1 MSKKIRVVK
10 HYSGVN
16 SGVGADSQPV
26 LSKSVCAAMLAGAM
40 VLGGGVF
47 VSSPAYADGY
57 VDGTGNNI
65 YYGYKTDASY
75 TEARF
80 HIEVDYY
87 DTLEHAQAG
96 KDEGKDPLGKFVRV
110 HYLSNCAKKDGAADD
125 WRFRPMWW
133 YGVPKGLKNVQN
145 ITYTRVE
152 KLTNQ
157 RGNQPFVPTGSSQ
170 FTFTDTNGYGV
181 VSKKTYPTPKQW
193 KSISNFYFDEQ
204 NVLASKGWKQLLGLN
219 GGSYDNAGNTESQ
232 WGVYQEQTAGLQ
244 GIFVDWESAGQR
256 FYDMTYVGEMTKE
269 AWENRDVNP
278 LRFAAGVYRFAGN
291 WHYAVGQKHNTPK
304 IADHLKLNYPEVTK
318 VKKLDALSND
328 EKGKVKE
335 AIEKA
340 NRGKAGSQTLFDE
353 LVKDGQDGI
362 VINNDGSATI
372 TFKDNTK
379 RIMPASLLVTKDETD
394 SDKYKPTLPD
404 ATPVVNPSV
413 LTKEDKEAVIAAFK
427 KANPDSSEFSK
438 HLAKD
443 NAIAFDKDGKNL
455 VVTYEDGSKATIPA
469 SELVFQGPKISD
481 WAPYV
486 VPDVIEVENLSKLT
500 DTEKKQVT
508 DAFDKANADLDV
520 YIAAKKD
527 DKTPVSFDKD
537 FKNAI
542 ITWADGSTTEIPSWQ
557 FLKQKAAEQTPTPK
571 PPTPKPAEEKKT
583 FTVDLPDAPA
593 QVKFDPFDKHAT
605 VAPGLITTLQNQ
617 LKGRNAKDANDPSKS
632 VTITS
637 ATISI
642 ADGTVTF
649 KADGYEDKVYP
660 IGIFY
665 KKEVTGTG
673 TQNPTQQT
681 PTSKTDTDPNNNK
694 NTYKYFVTKTQINES
709 KVSDVKP
716 QEAAKALKQF
726 VKDNYTGWTEQE
738 LASVTSNVAV
748 GKNWT
753 AKAGTTNLEPY
764 NNGNGRVTSIS
775 VNSDNGLTVTGYQY
789 ADQDDANI
797 DVSTET
803 PLFIISAD
811 DLYAPNSGSQ
821 TPTDNT
827 VEKLKEL
834 AKQLR
839 DQRKQ
844 AGELTDDAITTLKAT
859 DTDIDGM
866 NNEKALRELI
876 KKIADYQKPKPVEY
890 TYNFEKLTLDH
901 EGDLTDD
908 DYKKIVVE
916 QFLKKNY
923 TTTDWSKLA
932 NAYSKSATVLSGNNA
947 NTYNLTP
954 ATSGTSGLN
963 IYTGDKQAGGVTS
976 VGIDSSGDLVV
987 RGWKAGSTDSHAEE
1001 LIRIKKADLFT
1012 PKPKDQNPT
1021 PSADDLKKFKE
1032 QAKELI
1038 NRNPKL
1044 TDKQKEEY
1052 KKQIENAN
1060 TKEQIQNILKQ
1071 ANDQAGKN
1079 NVKPDDIKKKEKE
1092 EKEKREKE
1100 QKEKDK
1106 KEREKKQEEQT
1117 TKDKKSANDTI
1128 DGLSDLTKD
1137 EKDKLKENLNGKS
1150 GDTTKPGAKTPEE
1163 VQQIVNEAQARNA
1176 ARKAIKDELPF
1187 LDHGTGAEG
1196 KTDTTHAD
1204 DAALNELLGTK
1215 SGKDQTLTD
1224 LETALAK
1231 TNPAATAEE
1240 IKNALDTAK
1249 RQNAI
1254 NEQNAKNAGLAKLD
1268 ALLQQLTD
1276 AENGLNETQK
1286 AAIKQKVD
1294 AAKTAING
1302 AKDTVNKAT
1311 KPSDIKTAVD
1321 GVKIEDALKEIN
1333 TQVTNAQQ
1341 NNKQQQENENKDA
1354 LANEKKEQIARI
1366 NASNLSDADKKKA
1379 IDDINAATKL
1389 GDPTGIADRALKAK
1403 KIEDA
1408 LKKIDEFK
1416 HLNKS
1421 QKDAFKAII
1430 NGTDAGNHKDDN
1442 GKDTGVDDI
1451 DDALANAANTDNAM
1465 ARLEELKVIADK
1477 FAKGDAYK
1485 NSNDANKKKAFDDAS
1500 TAAGAVLDKA
1510 KGNPKDADQVNEL
1523 YKDLLKAMQDLD
1535 NTVKG
1540 AGVKTDAL
1548 AAEIDSDKNLK
1559 PSETDPKTP
1568 GDPVYNTSSKDKK
1581 EAFDKAL
1588 KDAEAALQTANSD
1601 NEDAKK
1607 PTSTPLTPDQE
1618 AQKQKAVDEALDK
1631 LIKAR
1636 LALDGVNTKPL
1647 QDEID
1652 KDNKVKNSDKYTYS
1666 TKDKKTAFDT
1676 ALSEA
1681 NELIKKL
1688 TGAADQQA
1696 QPGQGTQ
1703 QPDLSTKEA
1712 KQKALDAALKKLQD
1726 AAKALDGTKP
1736 IEPTPNPNPTPTP
1749 TPSPLPTP
1757 GAGTDN
1763 PGSGNAGSGSEAG
1776 YGVNDNAP
1784 TIVDKGEL
1792 NIQIDSA
1799 ETDSKPGN
1807 AGAGNA
1813 GNANAGSATGAQGGA
1828 GTSSGSGM
1836 GTGTA
1841 GAANAGVDNKAVNN
1855 AVENAPE
1862 VKQADAAVKQ
1872 AAATLDEA
1880 LAQAKRVAADPHAT
1894 QAQVDAAAVKLAD
1907 ARKALADAQDN
1918 AAKVRAAVRS
1928 RVIKGMRSRG
1938 NAGVAAGAD
1947 VATAGLMATMIAAIG
1962 GAFVTRRMRAMHAN
1976 RD

>member
-256 FYDMTYVGEMTKE
+256 FYDMTYVGEMTDD
-269 AWENRDVNP
+269 AWQKRDENP

-318 VKKLDALSND
+318 VKKLDALSTD
-328 EKGKVKE
+328 EKGKVQE
-335 AIEKA
+335 AIENA

-379 RIMPASLLVTKDETD
+379 RIMPASLLVSKDESD
-394 SDKYKPTLPD
+394 KDKYKPTLPER
-404 ATPVVNPSV
+404 TPVVNPSA
-413 LTKEDKEAVIAAFK
+413 LTEDDKNAVIAAFK
-427 KANPDSSEFSK
+427 EKNKGNKDFND

-469 SELVFQGPKISD
+469 SELVFQGPKIAD

-583 FTVDLPDAPA
+583 FTVDLPGTPGN
-593 QVKFDPFDKHAT
+593 VVPNFDPFNASSASETAKSGVKAF
-605 VAPGLITTLQNQ
+605 NNK
-617 LKGRNAKDANDPSKS
+617 LKKLTAKDSDGKT
-632 VTITS
+632 VTITDVDFDF
-637 ATISI
+637 ANGEVI
-642 ADGTVTF
+642 F
-649 KADGYEDKVYP
+649 KAGDDYKDQRYP
-660 IGIFY
+660 MSLLF
-665 KKEVTGTG
+665 KKGSTG
-673 TQNPTQQT
+673 TQSPTQQS
-681 PTSKTDTDPNNNK
+681 PTSKTDTDPDEAK
-694 NTYKYFVTKTQINES
+694 NTFTYNVRKIETDGDNPTVQDAI
-709 KVSDVKP
+709 
-716 QEAAKALKQF
+716 KALKQF
-726 VKDNYTGWTEQE
+726 VKDNYDDVSESDLQNVTSDVVVGANWKPKANTKNMGSY
-738 LASVTSNVAV
+738 LASGGNAGPMTSFSIDN
-748 GKNWT
+748 
-753 AKAGTTNLEPY
+753 TNGYAITVHGHPWA
-764 NNGNGRVTSIS
+764 
-775 VNSDNGLTVTGYQY
+775 DN
-789 ADQDDANI
+789 DDGGDWDSARE
-797 DVSTET
+797 ST
-803 PLFIISAD
+803 LFTIQAS
-811 DLYAPNSGSQ
+811 DLYVKKGNTQQ

-827 VEKLKEL
+827 IDQLKTL

-839 DQRKQ
+839 DQRKN
-844 AGELTDDAITTLKAT
+844 AGDLTDDVITTLGAT
-859 DTDIDGM
+859 DDKINSMTD
-866 NNEKALRELI
+866 EKALRELI

-890 TYNFEKLTLDH
+890 KYNFEKLTLDH
-901 EGDLTDD
+901 EGDLTDA

-923 TTTDWSKLA
+923 TTNDWSKLA
-932 NAYSKSATVLSGNNA
+932 NAYSKSATVLSGGNA

-954 ATSGTSGLN
+954 AAGTSGLN

-976 VGIDSSGDLVV
+976 VIVDAQTGDLVV
-987 RGWKAGSTDSHAEE
+987 RGWKAGSTSNNAEE

-1012 PKPKDQNPT
+1012 PKPKDQTST

-1044 TDKQKEEY
+1044 TDKQKEDY
-1052 KKQIENAN
+1052 KKQIENAT

-1079 NVKPDDIKKKEKE
+1079 NVKPEDIKKKEKE
-1092 EKEKREKE
+1092 EKEKRENE

-1128 DGLSDLTKD
+1128 DGLSDLTQD
-1137 EKDKLKENLNGKS
+1137 EKDKLKEKLNGNS

-1215 SGKDQTLTD
+1215 SGKDSTLTD

-1231 TNPAATAEE
+1231 TNPAATAKE
-1240 IKNALDTAK
+1240 IKTALDAAK
-1249 RQNAI
+1249 RQNSI
-1254 NEQNAKNAGLAKLD
+1254 NEENAKNAGIAKLEAKKADLD
-1268 ALLQQLTD
+1268 AAYNALTD
-1276 AENGLNETQK
+1276 EQK
-1286 AAIKQKVD
+1286 KS
-1294 AAKTAING
+1294 
-1302 AKDTVNKAT
+1302 AKDKYEAATKAIDDAKNTVNSAT
-1311 KPSDIKTAVD
+1311 KPSDIMTAVN
-1321 GVKIEDALKEIN
+1321 GVDTSLNAAKEDIKNNTPKRDTTGNTNDDQNALKQEKE
-1333 TQVTNAQQ
+1333 
-1341 NNKQQQENENKDA
+1341 KQIE
-1354 LANEKKEQIARI
+1354 RI
-1366 NASNLSDADKKKA
+1366 KNSGLSDKDKQKA
-1379 IDDINAATKL
+1379 IDDINNAKKL

-1403 KIEDA
+1403 KIADA
-1408 LKKIDEFK
+1408 LAAIDK
-1416 HLNKS
+1416 LGHLNNA
-1421 QKDAFKAII
+1421 QKQAYKDII
-1430 NGTDAGNHKDDN
+1430 NGTAAKNHVDDK

-1451 DDALANAANTDNAM
+1451 DDALANAINTDNAM

-1485 NSNDANKKKAFDDAS
+1485 NSNDANKKKAFDGAS

-1510 KGNPKDADQVNEL
+1510 KGDPKDADQVNEL

-1568 GDPVYNTSSKDKK
+1568 GDSVYNTSSKDKK

-1588 KDAEAALQTANSD
+1588 TEAEAALQTANSD

-1618 AQKQKAVDEALDK
+1618 AQKQKAVDDALDK

-1652 KDNKVKNSDKYTYS
+1652 KNNKVKNSDKYTYS
-1666 TKDKKTAFDT
+1666 TKEKQTAFDT

-1749 TPSPLPTP
+1749 SPLPTP

-1807 AGAGNA
+1807 AGA

-1907 ARKALADAQDN
+1907 ARKALADAQAN

>member
-1 MSKKIRVVK
+1 M
-10 HYSGVN
+10 
-16 SGVGADSQPV
+16 
-26 LSKSVCAAMLAGAM
+26 
-40 VLGGGVF
+40 
-47 VSSPAYADGY
+47 
-57 VDGTGNNI
+57 
-65 YYGYKTDASY
+65 
-75 TEARF
+75 
-80 HIEVDYY
+80 DYY

>member
-1 MSKKIRVVK
+1 MRCNASWR
-10 HYSGVN
+10 N
-16 SGVGADSQPV
+16 GAR
-26 LSKSVCAAMLAGAM
+26 
-40 VLGGGVF
+40 GGVF

-256 FYDMTYVGEMTKE
+256 FYDMTYVGEMTDD
-269 AWENRDVNP
+269 AWQKRDENP

-318 VKKLDALSND
+318 VKKLDALSTD
-328 EKGKVKE
+328 EKGKVQE
-335 AIEKA
+335 AIENA

-379 RIMPASLLVTKDETD
+379 RIMPASLLVSKDESD
-394 SDKYKPTLPD
+394 SDKYKPTLPER
-404 ATPVVNPSV
+404 TPVVNLKKLTPDEKTKIRQAIIDANGKGTPNDFLKHVKQTNSQYDFKVNEDGSV
-413 LTKEDKEAVIAAFK
+413 E
-427 KANPDSSEFSK
+427 
-438 HLAKD
+438 
-443 NAIAFDKDGKNL
+443 
-455 VVTYEDGSKATIPA
+455 VTYEDDSKLTIP
-469 SELVFQGPKISD
+469 STDLVFQGPKISD

-486 VPDVIEVENLSKLT
+486 VPDAIEVDNLQQISQEEITKI
-500 DTEKKQVT
+500 VN
-508 DAFDKANADLDV
+508 AFDTANTGITPYDE
-520 YIAAKKD
+520 AKTNNSGN
-527 DKTPVSFDKD
+527 TPVSIDKTTGD
-537 FKNAI
+537 AT
-542 ITWADGSTTEIPSWQ
+542 ITWKDGSKTTIAAWQ
-557 FLKQKAAEQTPTPK
+557 FLKQKPKAPAPEPQPPVAAK
-571 PPTPKPAEEKKT
+571 EKKT
-583 FTVDLPDAPA
+583 FTVDLPGTPGN
-593 QVKFDPFDKHAT
+593 VVPNFDPFNASSASETAKSGVKAF
-605 VAPGLITTLQNQ
+605 NNK
-617 LKGRNAKDANDPSKS
+617 LKKLTAKDSDGKT
-632 VTITS
+632 VTITDVDFDF
-637 ATISI
+637 ANGEVI
-642 ADGTVTF
+642 F
-649 KADGYEDKVYP
+649 KAVDDYKDQRYP
-660 IGIFY
+660 MSLLF
-665 KKEVTGTG
+665 KKGSTG
-673 TQNPTQQT
+673 TQSPTQQT
-681 PTSKTDTDPNNNK
+681 PTSKTDTDPDQAK
-694 NTYKYFVTKTQINES
+694 NTFTYNLRKMNIAGNTAT
-709 KVSDVKP
+709 P
-716 QEAAKALKQF
+716 QEAAAALKQF
-726 VKDNYTGWTEQE
+726 VKDNYDNVDD
-738 LASVTSNVAV
+738 SDFKNVTD
-748 GKNWT
+748 
-753 AKAGTTNLEPY
+753 
-764 NNGNGRVTSIS
+764 SIS
-775 VNSDNGLTVTGYQY
+775 VLAKWTPKSNTKNMGSYDATGSNAGPMETIYLDNSYGIKVTGHPWL
-789 ADQDDANI
+789 DGDDSDWDSAATTDLI
-797 DVSTET
+797 T
-803 PLFIISAD
+803 ISAN
-811 DLYAPNSGSQ
+811 DLYVPNSGSQ
-821 TPTDNT
+821 TPTYNT

-839 DQRKQ
+839 DQRKK
-844 AGELTDDAITTLKAT
+844 AGELTEDAINTLGAT
-859 DTDIDGM
+859 DEKINSM
-866 NNEKALRELI
+866 NDDKALRDLI

-890 TYNFEKLTLDH
+890 KYNFEKLTLDH
-901 EGDLTDD
+901 EGDLTDA

-923 TTTDWSKLA
+923 TATDWSKLE
-932 NAYSKSATVLSGNNA
+932 NAYTKNATVLSGNDA
-947 NTYNLTP
+947 NTYSLTP
-954 ATSGTSGLN
+954 VASGTSGLN
-963 IYTGDKQAGGVTS
+963 IYTGNKQAGGVTS
-976 VGIDSSGDLVV
+976 VVVDPKTGDLVV
-987 RGWKAGSTDSHAEE
+987 RGWKAGSTSNNAEE

-1012 PKPKDQNPT
+1012 PKPKDQTST

-1032 QAKELI
+1032 QAKEII

-1044 TDKQKEEY
+1044 TDKQKEDY
-1052 KKQIENAN
+1052 KKQIENAT

-1176 ARKAIKDELPF
+1176 AHKAIKDELPF
-1187 LDHGTGAEG
+1187 LSHGKGESDNDDKALKELIGADPA
-1196 KTDTTHAD
+1196 K
-1204 DAALNELLGTK
+1204 
-1215 SGKDQTLTD
+1215 KDSTLTD
-1224 LETALAK
+1224 LENALTAK
-1231 TNPAATAEE
+1231 DATAES
-1240 IKNALDTAK
+1240 INNALKAAK

-1254 NEQNAKNAGLAKLD
+1254 NEQNAKNAGIAKLD

-1276 AENGLNETQK
+1276 AENGLTADQK
-1286 AAIKQKVD
+1286 TAVSD
-1294 AAKTAING
+1294 AVTKAKTAITN
-1302 AKDTVNKAT
+1302 AKKTVESAT
-1311 KPSDIKTAVD
+1311 KPSDIKSAVD
-1321 GVKIEDALKEIN
+1321 GVSIKDAMDAIN
-1333 TQVTNAQQ
+1333 TQVTNAQKD
-1341 NNKQQQENENKDA
+1341 NNTKQENENKDA
-1354 LANEKKEQIARI
+1354 LANEKKEQIERI
-1366 NASNLSDADKKKA
+1366 KNSDLPDAEKKKA
-1379 IDDINAATKL
+1379 IDDINNAKKL

-1403 KIEDA
+1403 KIADA

-1416 HLNKS
+1416 HLNKA

-1477 FAKGDAYK
+1477 FAKGEKYK
-1485 NSNDANKKKAFDDAS
+1485 NGDSAKKTAFDNAS

-1510 KGNPKDADQVNEL
+1510 KGDPKDADQVNEM

-1568 GDPVYNTSSKDKK
+1568 GDSVYNTSSKEKK

-1666 TKDKKTAFDT
+1666 IKDKKTAFDT

-1736 IEPTPNPNPTPTP
+1736 IEPNPTPTPTP

>member
-1 MSKKIRVVK
+1 M
-10 HYSGVN
+10 
-16 SGVGADSQPV
+16 
-26 LSKSVCAAMLAGAM
+26 
-40 VLGGGVF
+40 GGGVF

-232 WGVYQEQTAGLQ
+232 WSVYQEQTAGLQ

-318 VKKLDALSND
+318 VKKLDALSNK
-328 EKGKVKE
+328 EKGKVKT
-335 AIEKA
+335 AIEDA

-379 RIMPASLLVTKDETD
+379 RTMPASLLVSKDESD

-413 LTKEDKEAVIAAFK
+413 LTEDDKNAVIAAFK
-427 KANPDSSEFSK
+427 KANPDDSEFSK

-455 VVTYEDGSKATIPA
+455 VVTYKDGSKATIPV

-481 WAPYV
+481 WAPYA
-486 VPDVIEVENLSKLT
+486 VPAPIEVADPAKL
-500 DTEKKQVT
+500 DADEQKKIT
-508 DAFDKANADLDV
+508 DAFDTANADLDV
-520 YIAAKKD
+520 YTKAKKD
-527 DKTPVSFDKD
+527 GKTPVTFDD
-537 FKNAI
+537 GFKNAI

-557 FLKQKAAEQTPTPK
+557 FLKQKPKTTPSPEPQ
-571 PPTPKPAEEKKT
+571 PPAPKPAEEKKM
-583 FTVDLPDAPA
+583 FTVDLPDDPT
-593 QVKFDPFDKHAT
+593 QVTFDPFDKNAT
-605 VAPGLITTLQNQ
+605 VDQNIITSLQGQ
-617 LKGRNAKDANDPSKS
+617 LKKRTAKDANDASKS

-637 ATISI
+637 ATINI

-649 KADGYEDKVYP
+649 KADEYEDKVYP

-665 KKEVTGTG
+665 KKKVNGTG

-681 PTSKTDTDPNNNK
+681 PTSKTDTDPDQAK
-694 NTYKYFVTKTQINES
+694 NTFTYNLRKMNIAGNTAT
-709 KVSDVKP
+709 P
-716 QEAAKALKQF
+716 QEAAAALKQF
-726 VKDNYTGWTEQE
+726 VKDNYDNVDD
-738 LASVTSNVAV
+738 SDFKNVTD
-748 GKNWT
+748 
-753 AKAGTTNLEPY
+753 
-764 NNGNGRVTSIS
+764 SIS
-775 VNSDNGLTVTGYQY
+775 VLAKWTPKSNTKNMGSYDATGSNAGPMETIYLDNSYGIKVTGHPWL
-789 ADQDDANI
+789 DGDDSDWDSAATTDLI
-797 DVSTET
+797 T
-803 PLFIISAD
+803 ISAN
-811 DLYAPNSGSQ
+811 DLYVPNSGSQ
-821 TPTDNT
+821 TPTYNT

-839 DQRKQ
+839 DQRKN
-844 AGELTDDAITTLKAT
+844 AGDLTDDVITTLGAT
-859 DTDIDGM
+859 DDKINSM
-866 NNEKALRELI
+866 NDEKALRELI

-890 TYNFEKLTLDH
+890 KYNFEKLTLDH
-901 EGDLTDD
+901 EGDLTDA

-923 TTTDWSKLA
+923 TTNDWSKLD
-932 NAYSKSATVLSGNNA
+932 NAYSKSATVLSGGNA
-947 NTYNLTP
+947 NTYGLTP
-954 ATSGTSGLN
+954 AAGTSGLN
-963 IYTGDKQAGGVTS
+963 IYTGDKQTGGVTS
-976 VGIDSSGDLVV
+976 VIVDAQTGDLVV
-987 RGWKAGSTDSHAEE
+987 RGWKAGSTSNNAEE

-1012 PKPKDQNPT
+1012 PKPKDQTST

-1038 NRNPKL
+1038 DRNPKL
-1044 TDKQKEEY
+1044 TEEQKTNY
-1052 KKQIENAN
+1052 KNQIENAT

-1128 DGLSDLTKD
+1128 DGLSDLTQD
-1137 EKDKLKENLNGKS
+1137 EKDKLKEKLNGNS

-1215 SGKDQTLTD
+1215 SGKDSTLTD

-1231 TNPAATAEE
+1231 TNPAATAKE
-1240 IKNALDTAK
+1240 IKTALDAAK
-1249 RQNAI
+1249 RQNSI
-1254 NEQNAKNAGLAKLD
+1254 NEENAKNAGIAKLEAKKADLD
-1268 ALLQQLTD
+1268 AAYNALTD
-1276 AENGLNETQK
+1276 EQK
-1286 AAIKQKVD
+1286 KS
-1294 AAKTAING
+1294 
-1302 AKDTVNKAT
+1302 AKDKYEAATKAIDDAKNTVNSAT
-1311 KPSDIKTAVD
+1311 KPSDIMTAVN
-1321 GVKIEDALKEIN
+1321 GVDTSLNAAKEDIKNNTPKRDTTGNTNDDQNALKQEKE
-1333 TQVTNAQQ
+1333 
-1341 NNKQQQENENKDA
+1341 KQIE
-1354 LANEKKEQIARI
+1354 RI
-1366 NASNLSDADKKKA
+1366 KNSGLSDKDKQKA
-1379 IDDINAATKL
+1379 IDDINNAKKL

-1403 KIEDA
+1403 KIADA
-1408 LKKIDEFK
+1408 LAAIDK
-1416 HLNKS
+1416 LGHLNNA
-1421 QKDAFKAII
+1421 QKQAYKDII
-1430 NGTDAGNHKDDN
+1430 NGTAAKNHVDDK

-1451 DDALANAANTDNAM
+1451 DDALANAINTDNAM
-1465 ARLEELKVIADK
+1465 ARLEKLKEIADK
-1477 FAKGDAYK
+1477 FAKGDKYK
-1485 NSNDANKKKAFDDAS
+1485 GLQEGNEQKKAFDDAA

-1510 KGNPKDADQVNEL
+1510 KGDPKDADQVNEL
-1523 YKDLLKAMQDLD
+1523 YKDLLKAMQAIDD
-1535 NTVKG
+1535 KVKG
-1540 AGVKTDAL
+1540 AGVSTDL
-1548 AAEIDSDKNLK
+1548 LQAEVDNDSKLK
-1559 PSETDPKTP
+1559 PTPADPNDSTKPATP
-1568 GDPVYNTSSKDKK
+1568 GDPLYTTASKEKK

-1588 KDAEAALQTANSD
+1588 SDAEAALKKAKED
-1601 NEDAKK
+1601 NENDKNLD
-1607 PTSTPLTPDQE
+1607 STPRTPEQE
-1618 AQKQKAVDEALDK
+1618 AKDQQAVDDALQK
-1631 LIKAR
+1631 LENAR
-1636 LALDGVNTKPL
+1636 KALDGVDTKPL

-1652 KDNKVKNSDKYTYS
+1652 KDSNVKNSDKYTYS
-1666 TKDKKTAFDT
+1666 TKEKQTAFDT

-1736 IEPTPNPNPTPTP
+1736 IEPTPTPTP

-1763 PGSGNAGSGSEAG
+1763 TGSDNTGSGNAGTGSEAG

-1828 GTSSGSGM
+1828 GTSSGAGV
-1836 GTGTA
+1836 GAGTA

-1862 VKQADAAVKQ
+1862 VKQADAAVKK
-1872 AAATLDEA
+1872 AAATLDEV

-1907 ARKALADAQDN
+1907 ARKALADAQAN

-1938 NAGVAAGAD
+1938 NTGVAAGAD

>member
-1 MSKKIRVVK
+1 M
-10 HYSGVN
+10 
-16 SGVGADSQPV
+16 
-26 LSKSVCAAMLAGAM
+26 
-40 VLGGGVF
+40 
-47 VSSPAYADGY
+47 
-57 VDGTGNNI
+57 
-65 YYGYKTDASY
+65 TD
-75 TEARF
+75 
-80 HIEVDYY
+80 
-87 DTLEHAQAG
+87 
-96 KDEGKDPLGKFVRV
+96 
-110 HYLSNCAKKDGAADD
+110 
-125 WRFRPMWW
+125 
-133 YGVPKGLKNVQN
+133 
-145 ITYTRVE
+145 
-152 KLTNQ
+152 
-157 RGNQPFVPTGSSQ
+157 
-170 FTFTDTNGYGV
+170 
-181 VSKKTYPTPKQW
+181 
-193 KSISNFYFDEQ
+193 
-204 NVLASKGWKQLLGLN
+204 
-219 GGSYDNAGNTESQ
+219 
-232 WGVYQEQTAGLQ
+232 
-244 GIFVDWESAGQR
+244 
-256 FYDMTYVGEMTKE
+256 
-269 AWENRDVNP
+269 
-278 LRFAAGVYRFAGN
+278 
-291 WHYAVGQKHNTPK
+291 
-304 IADHLKLNYPEVTK
+304 
-318 VKKLDALSND
+318 
-328 EKGKVKE
+328 
-335 AIEKA
+335 
-340 NRGKAGSQTLFDE
+340 
-353 LVKDGQDGI
+353 
-362 VINNDGSATI
+362 
-372 TFKDNTK
+372 
-379 RIMPASLLVTKDETD
+379 
-394 SDKYKPTLPD
+394 
-404 ATPVVNPSV
+404 
-413 LTKEDKEAVIAAFK
+413 
-427 KANPDSSEFSK
+427 
-438 HLAKD
+438 
-443 NAIAFDKDGKNL
+443 
-455 VVTYEDGSKATIPA
+455 
-469 SELVFQGPKISD
+469 
-481 WAPYV
+481 
-486 VPDVIEVENLSKLT
+486 
-500 DTEKKQVT
+500 
-508 DAFDKANADLDV
+508 
-520 YIAAKKD
+520 
-527 DKTPVSFDKD
+527 
-537 FKNAI
+537 
-542 ITWADGSTTEIPSWQ
+542 
-557 FLKQKAAEQTPTPK
+557 
-571 PPTPKPAEEKKT
+571 
-583 FTVDLPDAPA
+583 
-593 QVKFDPFDKHAT
+593 
-605 VAPGLITTLQNQ
+605 
-617 LKGRNAKDANDPSKS
+617 
-632 VTITS
+632 
-637 ATISI
+637 
-642 ADGTVTF
+642 
-649 KADGYEDKVYP
+649 
-660 IGIFY
+660 
-665 KKEVTGTG
+665 
-673 TQNPTQQT
+673 
-681 PTSKTDTDPNNNK
+681 
-694 NTYKYFVTKTQINES
+694 
-709 KVSDVKP
+709 
-716 QEAAKALKQF
+716 
-726 VKDNYTGWTEQE
+726 
-738 LASVTSNVAV
+738 
-748 GKNWT
+748 
-753 AKAGTTNLEPY
+753 
-764 NNGNGRVTSIS
+764 
-775 VNSDNGLTVTGYQY
+775 
-789 ADQDDANI
+789 
-797 DVSTET
+797 
-803 PLFIISAD
+803 
-811 DLYAPNSGSQ
+811 
-821 TPTDNT
+821 
-827 VEKLKEL
+827 
-834 AKQLR
+834 
-839 DQRKQ
+839 
-844 AGELTDDAITTLKAT
+844 
-859 DTDIDGM
+859 
-866 NNEKALRELI
+866 EKALRELI

-890 TYNFEKLTLDH
+890 KYNFEKLTLDH
-901 EGDLTDD
+901 EGDLTDA

-923 TTTDWSKLA
+923 TTNDWSKLD
-932 NAYSKSATVLSGNNA
+932 NAYSKSATVLSGGNA
-947 NTYNLTP
+947 NTYGLTP
-954 ATSGTSGLN
+954 AAGTSGLN
-963 IYTGDKQAGGVTS
+963 IYTGDKQTGGVTS
-976 VGIDSSGDLVV
+976 VIVDAQTGDLVV
-987 RGWKAGSTDSHAEE
+987 RGWKAGSTSNNAEE

-1012 PKPKDQNPT
+1012 PKPKDQTST

-1032 QAKELI
+1032 QAKEII

-1044 TDKQKEEY
+1044 TEEQKKDY
-1052 KKQIENAN
+1052 KKQIEDAK
-1060 TKEQIQNILKQ
+1060 TKEEIQNILKQ

-1254 NEQNAKNAGLAKLD
+1254 NEQNAKNAGIAKLD

-1276 AENGLNETQK
+1276 AENGLNEAQK
-1286 AAIKQKVD
+1286 AAVKDKVE

-1321 GVKIEDALKEIN
+1321 GVSIKDAMDAIN
-1333 TQVTNAQQ
+1333 TQVTNAQKD
-1341 NNKQQQENENKDA
+1341 NNTKQENENKDA
-1354 LANEKKEQIARI
+1354 LANEKKEQIERI
-1366 NASNLSDADKKKA
+1366 KNSDLPDAEKKKA
-1379 IDDINAATKL
+1379 IDDINNAKKL

-1477 FAKGDAYK
+1477 FAKGEKYK
-1485 NSNDANKKKAFDDAS
+1485 NGDSAKKTAFDNAS

-1510 KGNPKDADQVNEL
+1510 KGDPKDADQVNEL

-1568 GDPVYNTSSKDKK
+1568 GDSVYNTSSKEKK

-1666 TKDKKTAFDT
+1666 IKDKKTAFDT

-1736 IEPTPNPNPTPTP
+1736 IEPTPNPNPTPTPTP